1 MAPTA
6 TRLRGGSL
14 HLFQRPTGCRGRYDY
29 NSSQELA
36 DTQDGLDGDAGLSK
50 DDDDDMENVQ
60 HDTDDDEHVKVRV
73 GGKKGKDAPDVPPPE
88 KVKEH
93 TAARGEGVLPSKRGR
108 APEDVGQG
116 SPGKRSRT
124 DPVAARRRFDFNFSF
139 LLCLYFLEQ
148 NDPFLHLFFVKCG
161 NEFAF

>member
-1 MAPTA
+1 M
-6 TRLRGGSL
+6 G
-14 HLFQRPTGCRGRYDY
+14 
-29 NSSQELA
+29 N
-36 DTQDGLDGDAGLSK
+36 
-50 DDDDDMENVQ
+50 MQ

-93 TAARGEGVLPSKRGR
+93 TTARGERVLPSKRGR

-124 DPVAARRRFDFNFSF
+124 DPVAARRRFK
-139 LLCLYFLEQ
+139 LYFSV
-148 NDPFLHLFFVKCG
+148 LFCL
-161 NEFAF
+161 